1 MTEGLRAFHRAA
13 LWCAV
18 FALAVAGL
26 AIAEDS
32 DDSEKRDTLRAR
44 GFEDFDTDGD
54 GHLSKQERAAAR
66 AKRHERRLEEF
77 DANGDGYLSK
87 QEQAAARAKRNE
99 HDLEEFDTDGDG
111 KLSRQEQKASR
122 QKRSHQKAREL
133 ERFDAD
139 GDGKLTGEEK
149 ERAKDAY
156 ERHRKRRGRGPGDR
170 PAVDQPGY
178 TP

>member
-1 MTEGLRAFHRAA
+1 MRERLGAFHRATF
-13 LWCAV
+13 LSAV
-18 FALAVAGL
+18 LALAVAVP

-32 DDSEKRDTLRAR
+32 DDSEKRGTP

-66 AKRHERRLEEF
+66 EKRHERR
-77 DANGDGYLSK
+77 
-87 QEQAAARAKRNE
+87 
-99 HDLEEFDTDGDG
+99 LEEFDTDGDG

-139 GDGKLTGEEK
+139 GDGELTGEER
-149 ERAKDAY
+149 EQAQDAR
-156 ERHRKRRGRGPGDR
+156 ERHRKRRRGRGPGDR
-170 PAVDQPGY
+170 PAVDP
-178 TP
+178 PDNAP